1 MNRII
6 NIVAQSGYHSSPQ
19 RQLNEIVHV
28 VFVEEGLG
36 KKHKAQD
43 IHEAIKQAWELYM
56 DDWDDK
62 TEQLYNKALR
72 AHKIGVS

>member
-1 MNRII
+1 M
-6 NIVAQSGYHSSPQ
+6 
-19 RQLNEIVHV
+19 
-28 VFVEEGLG
+28 EEGLG

-72 AHKIGVS
+72 AHKINAG

>member
-6 NIVAQSGYHSSPQ
+6 NIVAQSGYHNSPQ

-28 VFVEEGLG
+28 VFMEEGLG

-43 IHEAIKQAWELYM
+43 IHEAIKQAWELYV

-72 AHKIGVS
+72 AHKINAG